1 MEAWQYGRK
10 ISVRH
15 PYTNLAGVGPPR
27 GSVLLAVRHIIH
39 ADLDAFYAAVEQ
51 LDNPELR
58 GKPVLVG
65 GSPQSRGVVA
75 TASYEARVFG
85 VHSAMPMATAVRQ
98 CPQGIVVR
106 PRFDRYREMSRRVMD
121 IFHLVTDLVE
131 PLSLD
136 EAYLDVTEAV
146 EGGKLP
152 LGVAIDLKRQVR
164 EDTGLNVSIGVGT
177 SKSVAK
183 IASDLEKPDGLVVVP
198 PGDEQGFLAPLAVG
212 KLWGIGPKTAATLH
226 QDRIETIG
234 DLASQPEE
242 WFARRFGKRAAS
254 VRAKSLGQD
263 DDPVKTERSPKS
275 ISAETTFADDLSD
288 REELRE
294 TLAKLSSGVAGSLEK
309 KGIRGRT
316 VTVKLRLADFTTL
329 TRQTTLPFHT
339 NAAEHILNTG
349 WTLLDG
355 ELAPGRAFRL
365 LGVGMS
371 GFGDDGERPRQLPL
385 PWQDTT

>member
-1 MEAWQYGRK
+1 M
-10 ISVRH
+10 
-15 PYTNLAGVGPPR
+15 
-27 GSVLLAVRHIIH
+27 RHIIH

-121 IFHLVTDLVE
+121 IFHGVTDLVE

-136 EAYLDVTEAV
+136 EAYLDVTAAV
-146 EGGKLP
+146 EGGRLP
-152 LGVAIDLKRQVR
+152 LGVAIDLKRQVN
-164 EDTGLNVSIGVGT
+164 EETGLNVSIGVGA

-198 PGDEQGFLAPLAVG
+198 PGEEADFLAPLAVG
-212 KLWGIGPKTAATLH
+212 KLWGIGPKTASRLH
-226 QDRIETIG
+226 EDGIETIG
-234 DLASQPEE
+234 DLAGQSQE
-242 WFARRFGKRAAS
+242 WFTRRFGKRAES
-254 VRAKSLGQD
+254 TRAKALGQD
-263 DDPVKTERSPKS
+263 DDPVKTERTPKS
-275 ISAETTFADDLSD
+275 ISAETTFADDLAD

-294 TLAKLSSGVAGSLEK
+294 TLARLSTGVAGSLAR
-309 KGIRGRT
+309 KGIQGRT
-316 VTVKLRLADFTTL
+316 VTVKLRLSDFTTL

-339 NAAEHILNTG
+339 NSAEDILNTG
-349 WTLLDG
+349 WGLLDA
-355 ELAPGRAFRL
+355 ELLPGRAFRL

-371 GFGDDGERPRQLPL
+371 GFGQDGEQPRQLHL
-385 PWQDTT
+385 PWDDVRAVN